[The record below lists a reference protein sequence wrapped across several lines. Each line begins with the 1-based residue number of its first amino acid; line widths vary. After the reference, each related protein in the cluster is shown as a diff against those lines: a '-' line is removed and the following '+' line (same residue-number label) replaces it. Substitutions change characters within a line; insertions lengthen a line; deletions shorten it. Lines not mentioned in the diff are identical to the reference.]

1 MFDLR
6 PSAPEDADRIMDIW
20 RKAVDDTHAFL
31 TPDDR
36 AAIERELAAFFPQ
49 VELILAIDPSKR
61 PVGFMYLHDGHMEA
75 LFVDPDHHGKGVGR
89 KLVQNALALHPALT
103 TDVNEQNVQAV
114 GFYER
119 IGFKRMGR
127 SERDGQ
133 GRPYPLLHLR
143 FQPGG

>member
-6 PSAPEDADRIMDIW
+6 PSAPEDAVRVMDIW
-20 RKAVDDTHAFL
+20 RKAIDDTHAFL
-31 TPDDR
+31 MPDDR

-49 VELILAIDPSKR
+49 VELILAIDPSRR
-61 PVGFMYLHDGHMEA
+61 PVGFMYLHEGHMEA

-103 TDVNEQNVQAV
+103 TDVNEQNVQAI